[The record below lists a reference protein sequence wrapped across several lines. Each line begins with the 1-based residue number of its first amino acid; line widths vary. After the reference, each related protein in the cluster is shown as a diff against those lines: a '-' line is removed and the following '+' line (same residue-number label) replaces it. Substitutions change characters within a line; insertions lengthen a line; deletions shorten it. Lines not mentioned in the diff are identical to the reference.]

1 LFLLVAAAFAA
12 AACAA
17 AAGFG
22 AAGWVD
28 VTAPIDPATTPIY
41 PGDAPIK
48 LDFLQHLDKGGK
60 LTLSAFAFGAH
71 TGTHVDAPMHFIK
84 GGASLDQIP
93 LQRFIG
99 PVRVIDCSAAAK
111 VIDAAELN
119 KHDWRGARRIFFR
132 TRNSRNGWMS

>member
-1 LFLLVAAAFAA
+1 MNRCPALILLIASTLAPALSAAAE
-12 AACAA
+12 
-17 AAGFG
+17 GSG

-84 GGASLDQIP
+84 GGDSLDK
-93 LQRFIG
+93 LSLDRFMG
-99 PVRVIDCSAAAK
+99 PVR
-111 VIDAAELN
+111 
-119 KHDWRGARRIFFR
+119 
-132 TRNSRNGWMS
+132 